1 MKQFQTSKKGFTLIE
16 MLVVIAII
24 ALLASI
30 LVPAVTGA
38 LEKANRMKVMSSGKG
53 IYSSIFATVA
63 DAGSRRNYFPST
75 TAPSGTPTYAPGTS
89 TAYFNWLMDDSLEI
103 LPQDYTMFIAGQIQ
117 PPASGATALA
127 AENNAWA
134 VVADVRPG
142 DEASTPFLITQ
153 NIDATALQGGTN
165 AVAMDETA
173 EPYNDDAL
181 VLVRI
186 GGGGEVLLKRDLFW
200 DVFNPSESTNP
211 IWAP

>member
-1 MKQFQTSKKGFTLIE
+1 MKHFRTHQKGFTLIE

-53 IYSSIFATVA
+53 IYSSIFSTVA

-75 TAPSGTPTYAPGTS
+75 TPPSGTPTYTAGTS
-89 TAYFNWLMDDSLEI
+89 TAYFNWLMDDTLEI
-103 LPQDYTMFIAGQIQ
+103 LPQDFTMFIAGQIQ
-117 PPASGATALA
+117 PPASGATDLA
-127 AENNAWA
+127 AENNAWS
-134 VVADVRPG
+134 VVANVRPG
-142 DEASTPFLITQ
+142 DEASIPFLITQ

-165 AVAMDETA
+165 AVTMDEA
-173 EPYNDDAL
+173 EEPYGDDAL
-181 VLVRI
+181 VLIRI

-200 DVFNPSESTNP
+200 DVFNPSEATNP
-211 IWAP
+211 IWGP